1 MLLTNQ
7 NIYNYATAL
16 NAAFADNSQ
25 RLPVK
30 VNFYLQKNKSLLIQ
44 MAQDIEKARLEIIQ
58 NYGDLSEDGT
68 QYIIPKEKIEAA
80 QQELTDLLALE
91 QNVNIYTINIDSL
104 NDDLTL
110 TTGQME
116 AIMFM
121 ID

>member
-7 NIYNYATAL
+7 NIYNYATTL
-16 NAAFADNSQ
+16 NAAFADTSQ

>member
-7 NIYNYATAL
+7 NIYNYATTL
-16 NAAFADNSQ
+16 NAAFADTSQ

-58 NYGDLSEDGT
+58 NYGDLSQDGT

>member
-7 NIYNYATAL
+7 NIYNYATTL
-16 NAAFADNSQ
+16 NAAFADTSQ

-110 TTGQME
+110 TTDQME